1 MTQGRTSEKP
11 KHTRSI
17 NPKLRKVITTS
28 IISFFNHQLAIKP
41 LLESANQG
49 IASIIKRIAPE
60 LEAAYC
66 TSILDEANQDLHHIY
81 RKLLAL
87 DYASQHISTLFDRLC
102 TTQTILCAREHSD
115 FVRIQVLLISNLTD
129 ISIAVKNSMIQ
140 LLNNAQ
146 AKVLSVS
153 AKKKITQSAAW
164 QRVKNDILSKGDDSD
179 EEEYTEYEASENG
192 YATDISLMM

>member
-1 MTQGRTSEKP
+1 MTQGRTSGNP

-17 NPKLRKVITTS
+17 TPKLRKVITTS

-49 IASIIKRIAPE
+49 IASIMKRIAPE

-102 TTQTILCAREHSD
+102 TTQTILRAREHSD
-115 FVRIQVLLISNLTD
+115 FVRIQVLLIGNLTD

-192 YATDISLMM
+192 YATDISLMV